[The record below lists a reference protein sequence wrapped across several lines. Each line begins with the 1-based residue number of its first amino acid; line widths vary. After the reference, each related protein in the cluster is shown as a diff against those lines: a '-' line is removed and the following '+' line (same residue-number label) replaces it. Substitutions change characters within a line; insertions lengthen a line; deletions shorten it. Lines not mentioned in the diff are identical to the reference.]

1 MVMPIY
7 DEIINSRLQTLD
19 PEWVA
24 EREQR
29 DAQGLYP
36 KTRVISEVS
45 PHPIRKNAPDGK
57 ASYFEGLCYTFLV
70 NVPKFPGLDIM
81 GDGSPVLTM
90 AAPVRTR
97 HFHDLV
103 ECDRL
108 LFVGDPSGEEWHQPV
123 RVPLA
128 RCAPMAVPAL
138 GPDTLILRGFDG
150 DDDSGTHAFCRSDD
164 RGNTWG
170 EPMPVPHLPDGREP
184 FTDLAYQPLV
194 EGTDMTFGFYVEAF
208 AGPGPE
214 PMGGQSLLRT
224 YHADTN
230 QWDDPMFLPQEWRTS
245 ESSVVRAKNGD
256 LVACLRTH
264 LTDIPSPHDGWRA
277 ISTTWS
283 SDNGKT
289 WAEPRAFFRFGR
301 VHANMTVIPDGRLVM
316 THAARIGE
324 LDGRIYRG
332 YEAVV
337 SDDNGRTWDWE
348 GRYILYRSNDPTMHS
363 PRTVVLKDGRLLT
376 CFMHHITCT
385 WTDMPERLP
394 YDWTSE
400 IGLPAE
406 TSPKINNANAGAN
419 LLLLGQI
426 SAVIWRLNRP

>member
-1 MVMPIY
+1 MPIF
-7 DEIINSRLQTLD
+7 DQAINSKLQTLD
-19 PEWVA
+19 PAWVD
-24 EREQR
+24 EREKR

-45 PHPIRKNAPDGK
+45 PHPIRKNSAEGK
-57 ASYFEGLCYTFLV
+57 PAYFEGLTYTFLV

-81 GDGSPVLTM
+81 ADGSPVLTM
-90 AAPVRTR
+90 TAPVRTR

-103 ECDRL
+103 ACDRL
-108 LFVGDPSGEEWHQPV
+108 LFVGAATGEAWHQPV
-123 RVPLA
+123 RVPLS

-138 GPDTLILRGFDG
+138 GPDALILRGFDG

-164 RGNTWG
+164 RGKTWG
-170 EPMPVPHLPDGREP
+170 ACTPVESLPDGREP
-184 FTDLAYQPLV
+184 LTDLAYQPLV
-194 EGTDMTFGFYVEAF
+194 EGADMTFGFYAERADRSD
-208 AGPGPE
+208 GS

-224 YHADTN
+224 YHADTGT
-230 QWDDPMFLPQEWRTS
+230 WDEPRFFPDHWRTS
-245 ESSVVRAKNGD
+245 EASVVRAQNGD

-264 LTDIPSPHDGWRA
+264 LDDIPSPHDGWRA

-283 SDNGKT
+283 SDNGRT

-301 VHANMTVIPDGRLVM
+301 VHANMTPLADGRLIM

-337 SDDNGRTWDWE
+337 SSDHGRTWDWE

-363 PRTVVLKDGRLLT
+363 PRTVVLNDGRLLT
-376 CFMHHITCT
+376 CFMHHITCS
-385 WTDMPERLP
+385 WTDMRERLP

-400 IGLPAE
+400 IGLPPE
-406 TSPKINNANAGAN
+406 QSPRIGNPDAGAN

-426 SAVIWRLNRP
+426 SAVIWGLDG